1 MSHQRLYRFLFPLH
15 SMDNLVS
22 PLRAA
27 HIPYFP
33 DCCQHTSIHC
43 PINVLNPGQ
52 SIPRNRASVWEL
64 AAASIL
70 CFLPLY
76 YISTGTTGYQW
87 TSPMY
92 TLNIHPQMP
101 LPKTLWETG
110 TVDSGIAFTPLYSF
124 VNTGCLSWIR
134 GRCLRPGDLHHLA
147 ILHERALISL
157 LQPSHKSYLAAM
169 MPMLKILINHT

>member
-1 MSHQRLYRFLFPLH
+1 MTQLKWKLFHEVCYGSHQRLYRFLFPLH

-22 PLRAA
+22 PPHAA

-33 DCCQHTSIHC
+33 VCRPHTSIHC
-43 PINVLNPGQ
+43 PINLLNPGQ

-76 YISTGTTGYQW
+76 FISTGTTGYQW

-92 TLNIHPQMP
+92 TLNIHLQMP
-101 LPKTLWETG
+101 LPKTLWEPG
-110 TVDSGIAFTPLYSF
+110 SVDSGIAFTTLYSF
-124 VNTGCLSWIR
+124 LNAGYLSWIK
-134 GRCLRPGDLHHLA
+134 GRYLRPGDLHHLA

-157 LQPSHKSYLAAM
+157 LQPH
-169 MPMLKILINHT
+169 H